1 MYYRSR
7 EFSLV
12 HEKSD
17 NNFYIILLIHDHG
30 LKQLALWG
38 YSSGFVHI
46 ILSVVETVKL
56 VSYELVGGHYYPLT
70 ILKPLP
76 SICYN

>member
-12 HEKSD
+12 HGKLD
-17 NNFYIILLIHDHG
+17 NNFCIILSIHGHG
-30 LKQLALWG
+30 LKQLPLEG

-46 ILSVVETVKL
+46 ILSVVEIKL
-56 VSYELVGGHYYPLT
+56 VSYELEGVHCYHLT
-70 ILKPLP
+70 FLKILP
-76 SICYN
+76 SMCYT